1 MSALHGR
8 PARRV
13 VLSTGATV
21 AGVVVL
27 LSLKPHT
34 TGGTT
39 AAAIPAPSS
48 TATAGTGSSAGGSS
62 DGRASGGST
71 PSGGSSGSSKGG
83 TSTSGSSKSGSSKS
97 GSSTSGSSRSGGSG
111 GSAATRTV
119 DGDTVQTRYGPV
131 QLRITLTGGKLTKVT
146 ALQLPS
152 DNPRD
157 QEIAGFAVPQLTQEA
172 LAAQSAHIDAV
183 SGATYTSA
191 GYTQSLQSALDKAGL

>member
-1 MSALHGR
+1 MHGR

-39 AAAIPAPSS
+39 AAAVPAPSS
-48 TATAGTGSSAGGSS
+48 TATAGTGSSTGGSS

-97 GSSTSGSSRSGGSG
+97 GSSRSGGSGG

-119 DGDTVQTRYGPV
+119 NGDTVQTRYGPV

>member
-39 AAAIPAPSS
+39 AAAVPAPSS
-48 TATAGTGSSAGGSS
+48 TATAGTGSSTGGSS

-97 GSSTSGSSRSGGSG
+97 GSSRSGGSGG

-119 DGDTVQTRYGPV
+119 NGDTVQTRYGPV

>member
-1 MSALHGR
+1 MSALRGR
-8 PARRV
+8 PARRI

-21 AGVVVL
+21 SGVVL
-27 LSLKPHT
+27 LLALKPHT

-39 AAAIPAPSS
+39 AAVAPAPAPSS
-48 TATAGTGSSAGGSS
+48 TATTGAGSSGGTASAGGK
-62 DGRASGGST
+62 SGGST
-71 PSGGSSGSSKGG
+71 SAGSGSPKTRSPK
-83 TSTSGSSKSGSSKS
+83 TGSPKTGSPKT
-97 GSSTSGSSRSGGSG
+97 GSPRTGGSG
-111 GSAATRTV
+111 SPTTRTV
-119 DGDTVQTRYGPV
+119 DGDTVQTQYGPV
-131 QLRITLTGGKLTKVT
+131 QLRITLTGGRLTKVT